1 MRAAKIVLVALT
13 MATSVVVGAA
23 AAAPADGAQAP
34 TATRW
39 CC

>member
-1 MRAAKIVLVALT
+1 MRVIKVLMVTLT
-13 MATSVVVGAA
+13 MTASLVVGAA
-23 AAAPADGAQAP
+23 AAAPESGDSAP